1 MRIQS
6 IFINNLWK
14 KGNIHWEL
22 DSKVNI
28 LVGNNGSGKST
39 LLKLLQTALKP
50 SPTKED
56 KYLFGLID
64 DMILVLKDENNE
76 THYLYID
83 SFADRTPEILN
94 DTITC
99 NLINTFDINDSLDTL
114 LQEAKIEYLAYE
126 SNILNKMRTYLMNEK
141 EVGSFEERKRFF
153 EKQEQF
159 IEKTNILF
167 KETGKSFAKN
177 QTSDNRHFKFNVNGQ
192 INELDHTQLSSGE
205 KQIFYLLISA
215 MLQDNKPCITLLD
228 EPELSLHIDWQ
239 QKLISFLQELNP
251 NAQYII
257 VTHSPN
263 VFFPAY
269 GENMKRIT
277 EIVSDKPNTLEIS
290 SKKED
295 IEVELTKIVKENA
308 DKSTQLTKINI
319 YLNKNFVFLVKEDAN
334 FVLEFLKENAIEPD
348 LHIWTSLFSKQIE
361 FNNSSFILEELL
373 QFKGKE
379 YIHQSEIN
387 FINSHLIHIK
397 DFNTQI
403 SLIQKIGNAE
413 NGLNI
418 SIFYPLL
425 ATAKTNA
432 EVEQVEAYRK
442 RYGIEKNEN
451 YERKLKLK
459 Q

>member
-14 KGNIHWEL
+14 KGNIHWDL

-177 QTSDNRHFKFNVNGQ
+177 QTSDNRHFKFNVDGQ

-205 KQIFYLLISA
+205 KQVFYLLISA
-215 MLQDNKPCITLLD
+215 LLQDNKSCITLLD

-239 QKLISFLQELNP
+239 QKLIPFLQELNP

-269 GENMKRIT
+269 GENMKRMT
-277 EIVSDKPNTLEIS
+277 EIVSDKPNILEIPS
-290 SKKED
+290 RKEE
-295 IEVELTKIVKENA
+295 IEAELTRIIQENA
-308 DKSTQLTKINI
+308 DKSIQLTKINI
-319 YLNKNFVFLVKEDAN
+319 YLNKTFVFLAEEDAD
-334 FVLEFLKENAIEPD
+334 FVLKFLEKSDIEID
-348 LHIWTSLFSKQIE
+348 EQTFLEILNKHNNSKNLEARFIE
-361 FNNSSFILEELL
+361 FSNKINRNANILSANFLLKTRESFT
-373 QFKGKE
+373 
-379 YIHQSEIN
+379 N
-387 FINSHLIHIK
+387 
-397 DFNTQI
+397 QI
-403 SLIQKIGNAE
+403 SLLNHFSATIKIDWDINTF
-413 NGLNI
+413 
-418 SIFYPLL
+418 STLL
-425 ATAKTNA
+425 AKTKNKE
-432 EVEQVEAYRK
+432 EVEQVETYRK
-442 RYGIEKNEN
+442 RFGIEKNEI
-451 YERKLKLK
+451 YENKLRFK